1 MKKTVLTYGII
12 SGLIVTAIMTTS
24 MVYYRNN
31 PGRVSNSSA
40 MVIGYLSMLIAFALI
55 YVGVKRYRDNENA
68 GTISFGKAF
77 RIGLLIA
84 LIASTMY
91 VVAWALLYNLYMPDY
106 MDRYAEQMIKH
117 AEPGTTAVQL
127 EETKAEM
134 ESYKQLYRSP
144 LYFTLMTYAEILPVG
159 MLVSIICAF
168 ILKRKKREAEVA
180 VA

>member
-1 MKKTVLTYGII
+1 MKKTVFTYGII
-12 SGLIVTAIMTTS
+12 SGLIVAAIMTIS
-24 MVYYRNN
+24 MVYYRSN
-31 PGRVSNSSA
+31 PGQVSNSSA

-55 YVGVKRYRDNENA
+55 YVAVKRYRDNDNGGA
-68 GTISFGKAF
+68 ISFGKAF

-106 MDRYAEQMIKH
+106 MDKYAEQMIKQ
-117 AEPGTTAVQL
+117 AAPGTTATHL
-127 EETKAEM
+127 AEKKAEM
-134 ESYKQLYRSP
+134 ENYKQLYRSP
-144 LYFTLMTYAEILPVG
+144 LYFVLMTYAEILPVG

-168 ILKRKKREAEVA
+168 ILKRREHRAEVA

>member
-1 MKKTVLTYGII
+1 MKKTVLTCGII

-31 PGRVSNSSA
+31 PGQVSNSSA

-55 YVGVKRYRDNENA
+55 YVGIKRYRDNENA

-91 VVAWALLYNLYMPDY
+91 LVAWALLYNLYMPDY
-106 MDRYAEQMIKH
+106 MDRYAEQIIKQ
-117 AEPGTTAVQL
+117 AAPGTTAAQL
-127 EETKAEM
+127 AETKAKM

-168 ILKRKKREAEVA
+168 ILKRRKREAEVA
-180 VA
+180 LA

>member
-1 MKKTVLTYGII
+1 MKKTVLTCGII
-12 SGLIVTAIMTTS
+12 SGLIVTAIITTS
-24 MVYYRNN
+24 MVYYHNN
-31 PGRVSNSSA
+31 PGKVSNSSA

-55 YVGVKRYRDNENA
+55 YVGIKRYRDNENA
-68 GTISFGKAF
+68 GTISLGKAF

-91 VVAWALLYNLYMPDY
+91 VVAWALLYNLFMPDF
-106 MDRYAEQMIKH
+106 MDRYAEQVIKQ
-117 AEPGTTAVQL
+117 AEPGTTAAQL
-127 EETKAEM
+127 AETKAEM

-168 ILKRKKREAEVA
+168 ILKRKERRAEVA
-180 VA
+180 IA

>member
-1 MKKTVLTYGII
+1 MKKTVFTYGII
-12 SGLIVTAIMTTS
+12 AGLIVATIMSIS

-31 PGRVSNSSA
+31 PGDVSNSSA

-55 YVGVKRYRDNENA
+55 YVGVKSYRDNDNA

-106 MDRYAEQMIKH
+106 MDKYAEQMIKQ
-117 AEPGTTAVQL
+117 AAPGTTATQL
-127 EETKAEM
+127 AEKRAEM
-134 ESYKQLYRSP
+134 ENYKQLYRSP

-159 MLVSIICAF
+159 MLVSVICAF
-168 ILKRKKREAEVA
+168 ILKRKKRAVEVA